1 MSSADIIVHHL
12 LSSLA
17 TSSYWPALTIPLT
30 CVDWTID
37 FDRGLTFCQSWLLQS
52 KCSLHSFSR
61 RFHFCSIFLHILL
74 LNKRIRTSLLPF
86 TTIVA
91 DNLINVFAIF
101 VNVLTTILRLAII
114 ATNQLFQFLLLL
126 FLTLRVSN
134 QWLSSLHSL
143 NFLDPLSPFL
153 EITL

>member
-1 MSSADIIVHHL
+1 M
-12 LSSLA
+12 
-17 TSSYWPALTIPLT
+17 
-30 CVDWTID
+30 
-37 FDRGLTFCQSWLLQS
+37 
-52 KCSLHSFSR
+52 
-61 RFHFCSIFLHILL
+61 L

-143 NFLDPLSPFL
+143 SFLDPLSPFL